1 MSNSTSSFL
10 TTEPSDLIRAA
21 NLLRQGECVALPTET
36 VYGLAAN
43 ALNPEAVRKIFTI
56 KGRPLIDPL
65 IVHVADFTLLQQVAE
80 YDSRLEKIKSFW
92 PGPLTVVLRRKSN
105 VPDLVTAGKS
115 TVAVRIPA
123 HPVFR
128 QVIELSG
135 CPLAAP
141 SANPFGYVSPTRAQH
156 VADSLGN
163 RCPWIVDGGP
173 CQYGLE
179 STILDL
185 SSPDKVRLLRFG
197 PITVE
202 QLEEKLG
209 KIEIV
214 TRQENQAEAALAPG
228 MLDRHYS
235 PHTPIKLIARGADLP
250 SPSDKT
256 AYLLLSRRLTLP
268 TSENIFYLSESGL
281 TAEAAPQLFA
291 LLRQLDQ
298 QSFALIWAELAEP
311 QGIGLAFNDRLTRAA
326 TR

>member
-1 MSNSTSSFL
+1 M
-10 TTEPSDLIRAA
+10 TTTPSDLTRAGE
-21 NLLRQGECVALPTET
+21 LIRQGECVALPTET

-43 ALNPEAVRKIFTI
+43 ALNPQAVAKIFSI

-65 IVHVADFTLLQQVAE
+65 IVHIADFPSLSQVAE
-80 YDSRLEKIKSFW
+80 YDARVEKIKSFW

-115 TVAVRIPA
+115 TVAVRLPA
-123 HPVFR
+123 HPIFR

-163 RCPWIVDGGP
+163 RCPWIVEGGP

-185 SSPDKVRLLRFG
+185 SSPDKLRLLRFG

-209 KIEIV
+209 KMEIV
-214 TRQENQAEAALAPG
+214 TRQENQAVPAMAPG

-235 PHTPIKLIARGADLP
+235 PHTPIRLIARGADLP
-250 SPSDKT
+250 APQDRT
-256 AYLLLSRRLTLP
+256 AYLLLSRRSSLP
-268 TSENIFYLSESGL
+268 ISENIFYLSESGS

-298 QSFALIWAELAEP
+298 QRFKLIYAELAEP

-326 TR
+326 AR